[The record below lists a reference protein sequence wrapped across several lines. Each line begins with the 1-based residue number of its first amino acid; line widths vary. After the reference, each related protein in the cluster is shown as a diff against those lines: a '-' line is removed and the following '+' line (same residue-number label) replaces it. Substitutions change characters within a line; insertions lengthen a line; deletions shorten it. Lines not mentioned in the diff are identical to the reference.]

1 VSGPQGRTAGR
12 VASTAESMID
22 WGLAAGVARSLAGN
36 GTGKRSVRR
45 ADLRRA
51 ARGSVGLVRDFT
63 GLETKGRLPSAEVVD
78 RREWIEANL
87 ASLRAMSAEAEAEFA
102 RSVGLPGPLGTGLR
116 TLAGAAAGVEMGV
129 VSGFLA
135 RRVLGQYDV
144 ALIGP
149 SRPPRLLFVA
159 PNLAEAQRSLG
170 ADRETFLRWI
180 AIHEATHVV
189 QFSSVPWLRGH
200 LAGIG
205 EQLLSGA
212 LTQVS
217 ARELARAAR
226 RLLPPDPRRLIEAVR
241 SGEWTSPFLSPPRR
255 RLVDRMQATMAIVE
269 GYSDHVMDGVGDR
282 LDPSYGELRRRLE
295 ARRAQRDPLDALLS
309 RLFGMEM
316 KMRQYRLGKAF
327 CDEVAER
334 RGIETLNLVWSEP
347 EALPRPSELEHPGRW
362 LSRVA

>member
-1 VSGPQGRTAGR
+1 MSEPTPSVIDWNLAGR
-12 VASTAESMID
+12 VAR
-22 WGLAAGVARSLAGN
+22 GVAGN

-51 ARGSVGLVRDFT
+51 ARGSVTLVRDFT
-63 GLETKGRLPSAEVVD
+63 GLETRGRLPSAEVVD
-78 RREWIEANL
+78 RREWIDVNI

-102 RSVGLPGPLGTGLR
+102 RSMQLPGPLGPGLR
-116 TLAGAAAGVEMGV
+116 ALAGAAAGVEMGV

-135 RRVLGQYDV
+135 QRVLGQYDV

-159 PNLAEAQRSLG
+159 PNLAEAQKSLG

-189 QFSSVPWLRGH
+189 QFSAVPWLRSYIG
-200 LAGIG
+200 GIG
-205 EQLLSGA
+205 EELLGGA
-212 LTQVS
+212 FAQVS
-217 ARELARAAR
+217 LGDLATMAG
-226 RLLPPDPRRLIEAVR
+226 RLLRPDPRRLVEAIR
-241 SGEWTSPFLSPPRR
+241 SGDWTSPFMSLPRR
-255 RLVDRMQATMAIVE
+255 RLVDRLQTTMSVVE
-269 GYSDHVMDGVGDR
+269 GYSDHVMDGVGE
-282 LDPSYGELRRRLE
+282 ELGPAYAGLRDQVE
-295 ARRAQRDPLDALLS
+295 NRRAQRGPLDALLS

-316 KMRQYRLGKAF
+316 KLRQYRLGKAF
-327 CDEVAER
+327 CDEVAGR

-347 EALPRPSELEHPGRW
+347 AALPRPSELERPGRW